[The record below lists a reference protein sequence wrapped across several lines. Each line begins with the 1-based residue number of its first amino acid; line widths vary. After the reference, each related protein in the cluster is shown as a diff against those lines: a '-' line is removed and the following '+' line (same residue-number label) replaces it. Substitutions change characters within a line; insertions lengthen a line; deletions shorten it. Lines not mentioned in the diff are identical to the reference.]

1 MAVIQVIASRPLAGK
16 TAVCAGLAQV
26 LAAGGARV
34 RLVRLGSGASA
45 EFDAATFATYLFAS
59 ATSQPAHEL
68 HPAADGETVVVE
80 AEAGMASLADA
91 AAVLVVRGAVL
102 EGDIALGGS
111 LGGRLIGSIATDVA
125 PPMVE
130 TVARD
135 LTNAGLRP
143 MAVIP
148 EDRVLA
154 APCVMEIRE
163 TLGASILY
171 EGENDLEV
179 VEDILIAPVYADPA
193 RPHFRRFA
201 SKAVLAPY
209 NKTDLHLVAIET
221 QAACLVITGGGQPSP
236 YVVDRA
242 QGEAT
247 TVLLAREETPA
258 TLAALSDVWL
268 MSRFRGARKASA
280 IFEQLKSRIDFA
292 NLTRRI
298 ES

>member
-1 MAVIQVIASRPLAGK
+1 MPVFQVIASRPLAGT
-16 TAVCAGLAQV
+16 TAIAAGLAQG

-34 RLVRLGSGASA
+34 RLVRLGSGAA
-45 EFDAATFATYLFAS
+45 ADFDAATFATYIFAS
-59 ATSQPAHEL
+59 ATGRPEPTVS
-68 HPAADGETVVVE
+68 AAAGETIVVE
-80 AEAGMASLADA
+80 ADAGAPLTDA
-91 AAVLVVRGAVL
+91 AGVLVVRGAMAD
-102 EGDIALGGS
+102 GDVS
-111 LGGRLIGSIATDVA
+111 LGQSLGERLIGSIGTNVSPAN
-125 PPMVE
+125 VE
-130 TVARD
+130 AVARD

-143 MAVIP
+143 LAIIP

-163 TLGASILY
+163 TLGASVLY

-179 VEDILIAPVYADPA
+179 VEDVLIAPVYADPA

-201 SKAVLAPY
+201 SKAVLAPF

-247 TVLLAREETPA
+247 TVLLSREETPA
-258 TLAALSDVWL
+258 TLASLSDVWL
-268 MSRFRGARKASA
+268 TSRFRGGRKAA
-280 IFEQLKSRIDFA
+280 AVYEHLNGRIDFA

-298 ES
+298 ESY